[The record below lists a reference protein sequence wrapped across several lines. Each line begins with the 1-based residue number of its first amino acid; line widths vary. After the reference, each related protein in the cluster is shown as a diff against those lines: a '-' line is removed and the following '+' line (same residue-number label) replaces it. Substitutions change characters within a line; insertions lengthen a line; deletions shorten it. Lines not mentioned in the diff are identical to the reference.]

1 MVPFNLVDE
10 GYDEECLDKEF
21 DNEDEC
27 LGLVDLQYIVID
39 STRVIAHD
47 HLVHGHHGIWNVL
60 EVISLETKA
69 WDSIE
74 EEPITYQEQEAKK
87 VEHERELELIRERA
101 NLLNLDKKGASS
113 KSHDTPRHRFP
124 NFNDKTDDLDAFFQ
138 AFEYQAKL
146 LNIDQSSE
154 LKSYLLSSL
163 SGKARDIFNSLPF
176 ETDYKATKKVLL
188 NKFNFTPNFYRRKF
202 FNTCPFK
209 EENVSCYI
217 HRLSMYFDRWI
228 SLSETA
234 QDFNSL
240 SKPL

>member
-1 MVPFNLVDE
+1 MSFSQFIQD
-10 GYDEECLDKEF
+10 GTA
-21 DNEDEC
+21 
-27 LGLVDLQYIVID
+27 LGLVGKDLREWAEKQL
-39 STRVIAHD
+39 HD
-47 HLVHGHHGIWNVL
+47 FRAFKKIEHEREL
-60 EVISLETKA
+60 EKKLK
-69 WDSIE
+69 E
-74 EEPITYQEQEAKK
+74 EELAEKASIREKEQ
-87 VEHERELELIRERA
+87 HERELELIKEKA